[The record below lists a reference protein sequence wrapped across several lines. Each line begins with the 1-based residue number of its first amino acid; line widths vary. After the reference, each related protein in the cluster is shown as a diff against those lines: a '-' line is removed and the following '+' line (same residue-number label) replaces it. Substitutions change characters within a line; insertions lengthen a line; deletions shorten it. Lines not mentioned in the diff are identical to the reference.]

1 MNEAAT
7 TRTAHLRPARR
18 PPSEVMRLA
27 RMGCSHPTRLS
38 FLRQLLRRL
47 QQEQWHFDRPV
58 WDIDANG
65 VGQAV
70 YRMSG
75 PKRCYSLVAF
85 AHDLPDEMRSDRV
98 IATAWDATFTLFDGT
113 PAPEDLHRLAQQV
126 PLQEAGR
133 LSASELSLSRAN
145 RSVRLFDH
153 VVQALAAGRQPDRSQ
168 LEATGY
174 LMRTTA
180 VYGNG
185 KFGAADRGRIRER
198 PELRAPFQ
206 AEMLSVWLTRAFSV
220 DLVEHLA
227 LAQGGT
233 QATRLAPDL
242 RRLLGV
248 GNSTGLGMAPFLV
261 RHPVLIHH
269 WMQAREE
276 ALFLVRD
283 QECATPE
290 TREVFLQTLA
300 EAQENAHQWSS
311 EHPVQQTRLQE
322 LRADLKKLEQFVEQ
336 EWSSQEPYPWETL
349 WRWGE
354 RHLTEEGQEAL
365 LALLLEP
372 HGALIDPLGSQM
384 EADEEREFSLRG
396 SMPVGR
402 IQALLR
408 ENYAAALKLDYSA
421 RENSARFWYVSEEK
435 LEPRLGERFEES
447 GSEREQPLDIGRQAR
462 ELDQE
467 LQRWP
472 EDQPIASVL
481 LAHPHLRSIARRVQL
496 SARYPYAEIQDNL
509 IGAEL
514 YPVDLLRCKLAFF
527 GATRF
532 DPRSDRW
539 VRISLFQNAPYPEEF
554 SRDVR

>member
-1 MNEAAT
+1 
-7 TRTAHLRPARR
+7 
-18 PPSEVMRLA
+18 
-27 RMGCSHPTRLS
+27 
-38 FLRQLLRRL
+38 
-47 QQEQWHFDRPV
+47 
-58 WDIDANG
+58 
-65 VGQAV
+65 
-70 YRMSG
+70 
-75 PKRCYSLVAF
+75 
-85 AHDLPDEMRSDRV
+85 
-98 IATAWDATFTLFDGT
+98 
-113 PAPEDLHRLAQQV
+113 
-126 PLQEAGR
+126 
-133 LSASELSLSRAN
+133 
-145 RSVRLFDH
+145 
-153 VVQALAAGRQPDRSQ
+153 
-168 LEATGY
+168 
-174 LMRTTA
+174 
-180 VYGNG
+180 
-185 KFGAADRGRIRER
+185 
-198 PELRAPFQ
+198 
-206 AEMLSVWLTRAFSV
+206 
-220 DLVEHLA
+220 
-227 LAQGGT
+227 
-233 QATRLAPDL
+233 
-242 RRLLGV
+242 
-248 GNSTGLGMAPFLV
+248 MAPFLV

-336 EWSSQEPYPWETL
+336 EWSSQGPYPWETL

-396 SMPVGR
+396 SMPVGQ

-421 RENSARFWYVSEEK
+421 RENSTRFWYVSEEK

-447 GSEREQPLDIGRQAR
+447 GSEREQPLDIGRQAQ

-481 LAHPHLRSIARRVQL
+481 LTHPHLRSIVRRVQL

-554 SRDVR
+554 NRDVR